1 MVKTINIENE
11 PLIYFLFYMG
21 VIVYIGE
28 TEKEPGKRIYQHTD
42 KKFNDVKCISSKKLG
57 FLKNKYFR
65 KYYELRLIN
74 RFKPKYNKE
83 TTKAPSLN
91 LFFLKMFLWFENPNP
106 QWIVPLSVYSPFMIS
121 KYKKFLEHI
130 YNPKKSRWV
139 INGYTKVWNNIDIN
153 KNLYIDNQNPFK
165 FLINEKIK
173 PSMAGKLRK
182 KFTPRKEK
190 LHNG

>member
-57 FLKNKYFR
+57 FHKNKYFR

-139 INGYTKVWNNIDIN
+139 INDYTKVWNNIDIN

-165 FLINEKIK
+165 FLINEKMK

>member
-139 INGYTKVWNNIDIN
+139 INDYTKVWNNIDIN

>member
-1 MVKTINIENE
+1 
-11 PLIYFLFYMG
+11 MG

-139 INGYTKVWNNIDIN
+139 INDYTKVWNNIDIN

>member
-139 INGYTKVWNNIDIN
+139 INDYTKVWNNIDIN

-165 FLINEKIK
+165 FLINEKMK